1 MRFFLGTPWAAC
13 AAAIAWIGMPAQAA
27 GACQTIQFKPG
38 TSSTELRGMAA
49 PDPSGAGGSRGCY
62 RFSTRQGQKV
72 RMAVRSP
79 QEQVAFTV
87 DGVADNRD
95 RLEFTSEKRVYE
107 FTVYQTLRSTQA
119 VPYVFTLSIL

>member
-1 MRFFLGTPWAAC
+1 MR
-13 AAAIAWIGMPAQAA
+13 
-27 GACQTIQFKPG
+27 
-38 TSSTELRGMAA
+38 
-49 PDPSGAGGSRGCY
+49 Y